1 MLTCEEKL
9 DIENMF
15 IRSLACALI
24 GQAVEDLRHNR
35 TYKSEYN
42 NAYVNRDRETARK
55 FLDSKAFIQI
65 CEALNLPADKIKT
78 KAHEP
83 RD

>member
-1 MLTCEEKL
+1 MLTDEDQLE
-9 DIENMF
+9 IENMF

-24 GQAVEDLRHNR
+24 GQAVEDLQNTK
-35 TYKSEYN
+35 TYKSEYD
-42 NAYVNRDRETARK
+42 NAYAAENRKTSRI
-55 FLDSKAFIQI
+55 FLNSKAFIQI

>member
-42 NAYVNRDRETARK
+42 NAYAAENRETSRI
-55 FLDSKAFIQI
+55 FLNSKAFIQI
-65 CEALNLPADKIKT
+65 CEALNLPADKIRT
-78 KAHEP
+78 KAYEP

>member
-15 IRSLACALI
+15 IRSLSCALI
-24 GQAVEDLRHNR
+24 GQAVEDLRNTK
-35 TYKSEYN
+35 TYKSEYD
-42 NAYVNRDRETARK
+42 NAYAAENRETSRI
-55 FLDSKAFIQI
+55 FLNSTAFIQI

-78 KAHEP
+78 KAYEP

>member
-1 MLTCEEKL
+1 MLNDEDQLE
-9 DIENMF
+9 IENMF

-24 GQAVEDLRHNR
+24 NQAVEDSRHNK
-35 TYKSEYN
+35 TYKSEHA
-42 NAYVNRDRETARK
+42 NAYAAENRKTSRI
-55 FLDSKAFIQI
+55 FLNSKAFIEI

-78 KAHEP
+78 KAYEL

>member
-24 GQAVEDLRHNR
+24 NQAVEDLRHNR

-42 NAYVNRDRETARK
+42 NAYAAENRKTSRI
-55 FLDSKAFIQI
+55 FLNSKAFLQI
-65 CEALNLPADKIKT
+65 CEALNLPADKIRT
-78 KAHEP
+78 RANAP

>member
-9 DIENMF
+9 EIENMF
-15 IRSLACALI
+15 IRRLACALI
-24 GQAVEDLRHNR
+24 GQAVEDLRHNK
-35 TYKSEYN
+35 TYKSEYD
-42 NAYVNRDRETARK
+42 NAYAAKNRESSRN
-55 FLDSKAFIQI
+55 FLNSKAFIQI
-65 CEALNLPADKIKT
+65 CEALNLPADKIRT